1 MEEYKFRNR
10 NLFENLLRYDE
21 KEEAEQLKLSY
32 KISLGNDLNP
42 KMLTLICSSWIDTT
56 FISQIVKNENEKE
69 WNDFLSLSIDELKKH
84 YDFGQEMPPSK
95 WCSFV
100 EDAIE
105 EVEIAIIRFWLR
117 MWSDE
122 SLSCFY
128 KMISHTY
135 SKTICLC
142 TGVEILEY
150 DIKNELDRRNE
161 NGTNKDCDEE
171 WPTYH
176 FDLV

>member
-10 NLFENLLRYDE
+10 NLYSNLLSYDE
-21 KEEAEQLKLSY
+21 KKEAEQLKLSY
-32 KISLGNDLNP
+32 KISIGNDLNP
-42 KMLTLICSSWIDTT
+42 EMLQLICSSWIDTT
-56 FISQIVKNENEKE
+56 FRYKIVKNEKE
-69 WNDFLSLSIDELKKH
+69 WNDYLSLIIDELKKH

-100 EDAIE
+100 EYAIE
-105 EVEIAIIRFWLR
+105 EVEIAIRRFWLR

-122 SLSCFY
+122 SLSYFY
-128 KMISHTY
+128 KMISHTNE
-135 SKTICLC
+135 KTIPLC
-142 TGVEILEY
+142 YGVEIWDYEIR
-150 DIKNELDRRNE
+150 DELDRRNE

-176 FDLV
+176 FDLC